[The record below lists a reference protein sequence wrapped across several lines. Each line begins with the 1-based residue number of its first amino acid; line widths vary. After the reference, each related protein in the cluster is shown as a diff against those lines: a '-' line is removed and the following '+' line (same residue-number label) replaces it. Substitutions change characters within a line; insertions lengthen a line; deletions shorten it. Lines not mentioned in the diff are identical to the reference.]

1 LCFHDGRRTGYGR
14 HLLRLNADFQSA
26 RDAVCLARRVLQDAE
41 LRFDKDCLPDN
52 TILLMSEIRMAERR
66 LADAVSVLDEARRS
80 DTTQSR

>member
-1 LCFHDGRRTGYGR
+1 MR
-14 HLLRLNADFQSA
+14 
-26 RDAVCLARRVLQDAE
+26 LARRVLQDAE